1 MILGTGKVLV
11 MDDEETIRELAK
23 LMLHRIGYDV
33 EVTRDGAEAV
43 ACYQQAFESGEPFKA
58 VILDLTVPGG
68 MGGRETLQRLLAID
82 PHVKAIVCSGYS
94 HDPVMSAFQEY
105 GFSYMLAK
113 PYTLGDLSRALDV
126 VIAARQRHIS
136 ENA

>member
-1 MILGTGKVLV
+1 
-11 MDDEETIRELAK
+11 MDDEEMIRELAK
-23 LMLHRIGYDV
+23 QMLSRLGYAV

-43 ACYQQAFESGEPFKA
+43 ACYQQAFESGKLFEA
-58 VILDLTVPGG
+58 VILDLTVPRG

-82 PHVKAIVCSGYS
+82 PYVNAIVCSGYS

-105 GFSYMLAK
+105 GFSYRLAK
-113 PYTLGDLSRALDV
+113 PYTLSELSRALNV
-126 VIAARQRHIS
+126 VIAARRHHTS